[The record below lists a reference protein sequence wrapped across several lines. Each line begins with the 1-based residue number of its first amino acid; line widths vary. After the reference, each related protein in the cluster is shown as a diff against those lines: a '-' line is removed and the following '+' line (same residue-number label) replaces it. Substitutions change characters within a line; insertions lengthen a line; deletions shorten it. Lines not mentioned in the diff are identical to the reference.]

1 MPKSLYWTREKV
13 LTVSEKKIVELVV
26 RAKHN
31 VLNIRKGDELYFP
44 MIREDMI
51 HLILDETWEIVEAKP
66 REAVPSNNN
75 RQR

>member
-1 MPKSLYWTREKV
+1 M
-13 LTVSEKKIVELVV
+13 SEKKIVELVV

-51 HLILDETWEIVEAKP
+51 HLIVDETWEIVEANP
-66 REAVPSNNN
+66 RGVVPSNNN